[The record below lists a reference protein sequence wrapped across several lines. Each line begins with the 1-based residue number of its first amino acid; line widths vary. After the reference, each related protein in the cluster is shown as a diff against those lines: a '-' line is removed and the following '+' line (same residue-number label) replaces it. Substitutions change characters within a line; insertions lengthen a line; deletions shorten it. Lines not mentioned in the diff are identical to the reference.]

1 MQTLHK
7 FVGALSVL
15 AREAGLHLLDIDDSD
30 LSVKDKIK
38 IVDALTR
45 CNDSINVVISV
56 MRSAHDETNTQ
67 QRTQLQ

>member
-1 MQTLHK
+1 METLHK
-7 FVGALSVL
+7 FMGALSVL
-15 AREAGLHLLDIDDSD
+15 TREAGLHLLDIGDSD

-56 MRSAHDETNTQ
+56 MRAAHDKETTQ
-67 QRTQLQ
+67 QRTQFQ

>member
-1 MQTLHK
+1 M
-7 FVGALSVL
+7 

>member
-1 MQTLHK
+1 MDTLQQYI
-7 FVGALSVL
+7 GAISVL
-15 AREAGLHLLDIDDSD
+15 TREAGLHLLDIGDSD

-56 MRSAHDETNTQ
+56 MRAAHDKETTQ
-67 QRTQLQ
+67 QRTQFQ

>member
-1 MQTLHK
+1 MKTLHK

-15 AREAGLHLLDIDDSD
+15 TREAGLHLLDIDDSD
-30 LSVKDKIK
+30 LSVTDKLK

-45 CNDSINVVISV
+45 CNDSINIVISV
-56 MRSAHDETNTQ
+56 MRSAHDEETTQ